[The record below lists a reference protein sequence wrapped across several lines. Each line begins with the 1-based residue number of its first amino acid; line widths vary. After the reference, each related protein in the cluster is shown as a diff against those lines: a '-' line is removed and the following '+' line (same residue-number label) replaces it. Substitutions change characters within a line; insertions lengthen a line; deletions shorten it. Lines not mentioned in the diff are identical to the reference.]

1 MIQAAGTRPAELVG
15 GREEVSDQSPL
26 LLKLSAIYTGAS
38 PQGQTLGGDPARQPP
53 AMALGRQL
61 AAAAKHSCKKQILS
75 FPSHKYLPWAR
86 LLDTDGRC
94 RCSALC
100 RILHLARCY
109 QQINKSPQSSHEEG
123 DSYCFSSLHGLPIAD
138 ASPQSISSI
147 RMGVTE
153 KTQHH
158 KQSYKLFHSAKDSL
172 GGCNN
177 HRFQI

>member
-1 MIQAAGTRPAELVG
+1 MVTVLSHVSARTRPGRPEMIQAAGTRPAELVG

-38 PQGQTLGGDPARQPP
+38 PQGQTPGGDTARQPP

-123 DSYCFSSLHGLPIAD
+123 DSIVSAVCT
-138 ASPQSISSI
+138 ASQLQMH
-147 RMGVTE
+147 R
-153 KTQHH
+153 H
-158 KQSYKLFHSAKDSL
+158 KASAL
-172 GGCNN
+172 
-177 HRFQI
+177 